1 MDGDKDGV
9 VTFGLL
15 QVGGHLGH
23 FGALRG
29 IWGHF
34 GAFGG
39 TLGSFCRHLGPFGD
53 YLGIIWGSSGV
64 TLGSVYIL
72 GAVTGSFQA
81 I

>member
-15 QVGGHLGH
+15 QVGGHLG
-23 FGALRG
+23 
-29 IWGHF
+29 
-34 GAFGG
+34 AFGG
-39 TLGSFCRHLGPFGD
+39 TLGSFCHHLGPFGD